1 MWVWNSCW
9 PNYNSHLAFWC
20 WKFRC
25 RAAEQSVSD
34 APWSPLPLEWRWADK
49 GCRHWDHLT
58 FKLVFNSP
66 YSPKIARAQS
76 ITPRIKRPP
85 KYRLLVAGKVE
96 EQQSRWELFL
106 KNIYFCNGFITLT
119 PKPPVQH
126 SFPLHIILGKITFDG
141 KKKKAIQRSPLEQT
155 VWYQTNCAQVISE
168 PPLLDVASQLGQSCP
183 APSLGQSY
191 GMDHCPKAPNNCKG
205 YV

>member
-1 MWVWNSCW
+1 MLNSFW

-34 APWSPLPLEWRWADK
+34 APWSPPPLEWRWEGK
-49 GCRHWDHLT
+49 GCRHWDHFT
-58 FKLVFNSP
+58 SKPVVNSP

-76 ITPRIKRPP
+76 LTHRIKRPP
-85 KYRLLVAGKVE
+85 KYRLVVAGKVE

-141 KKKKAIQRSPLEQT
+141 KKKKSHTKKPPRTNSLVPNKLCPGYLWASTVGCFIPAGTELPCSIPRSEL
-155 VWYQTNCAQVISE
+155 W
-168 PPLLDVASQLGQSCP
+168 DG
-183 APSLGQSY
+183 SL
-191 GMDHCPKAPNNCKG
+191 PKGPK
-205 YV
+205 